1 MKPLLRCFPFLAA
14 LAVLFTLSAC
24 GDGQDAQSLEPLLR
38 TIARA
43 DGMTSFHMDVSQKN
57 TTATWAVDYEAPN
70 TFRIVQTNPPP
81 SRGTCDVVGGN
92 SPSVCRFDL
101 LIIDD
106 LGYLRECSRSCS
118 DWMQGDPSI
127 WAYAIGGFPATT
139 LPSFPLELLKSLPSP
154 TSDSPDAQTVVI
166 SSDVD
171 ASDAFF
177 SSERLS
183 LGASTAGGGCRFLFP
198 GLPEVGATSGPT
210 STPFSTCV
218 EFNPHNVGFADI
230 AVSAQDFTLLRIE
243 ATVTDEFGD
252 EDVFTIVFDNI
263 DNAEVDLSDIPSP
276 D

>member
-14 LAVLFTLSAC
+14 LAVFFTLSAC

-70 TFRIVQTNPPP
+70 TFRIEQTNQPP
-81 SRGTCDVVGGN
+81 SGGSCDLAAFTGLSYCRWGLVV
-92 SPSVCRFDL
+92 VEDE
-101 LIIDD
+101 
-106 LGYLRECSRSCS
+106 GYLRDCSKSCS
-118 DWMQGDPSI
+118 DWMLTEHPAL
-127 WAYAIGGFPATT
+127 AYAVGDFPATT
-139 LPSFPLELLKSLPSP
+139 LPSFPLELLKLLPSP
-154 TSDSPDAQTVVI
+154 AIDSPDAQTAVI
-166 SSDVD
+166 SSDFD
-171 ASDAFF
+171 ASDVFF
-177 SSERLS
+177 SSERVS
-183 LGASTAGGGCRFLFP
+183 LGVSSAGGGCGVSGELFGP
-198 GLPEVGATSGPT
+198 SPT

-218 EFNPHNVGFADI
+218 ERNPHNVGFADI

-252 EDVFTIVFDNI
+252 EDVFTIVFDDI
-263 DNAEVDLSDIPSP
+263 DNAEVDLSDIPGP